1 MNPDIAIPALCILG
15 AIFFPI
21 GYMALVFWSE
31 SPRSSKKWSHRA
43 FPGWTEILKERK
55 RDADYDNALKKL
67 DEYYPGMEEME
78 K

>member
-1 MNPDIAIPALCILG
+1 MNPDIVVPICVLG

-31 SPRSSKKWSHRA
+31 SPKPSKKP
-43 FPGWTEILKERK
+43 FPGWKEILKERK
-55 RDADYDNALKKL
+55 LEADYDNALKEL